1 MEAYFDNSATTR
13 VYDEVIDK
21 MIYAMKEDYGN
32 PSSLHQKGLDA
43 EHLIN
48 EAVSSIKNVIKCLP
62 EEIVF
67 TSGGTESNNMAII
80 GTALAKRRNGKHI
93 IVSSVEHAS
102 VSAVMQFLIRE
113 GYEVTYIPSGADGT
127 ASPSDFADAVRDDT
141 ILVSCMHINNEIG
154 SIMPV
159 TEIGKAVK
167 AKNKNLYFHVDAIQS
182 FGKIPVVPKQLGVDL
197 LSVSGHKI
205 HGPKGSGFL
214 YIKKGTLVRPIIYG
228 GGQQKNMRSGTEN
241 VPAIAGLGIAVEK
254 TFENFEEKIAH
265 ITSLR
270 DRLIEGMTAIEDV
283 YCNLSGADKPS
294 APHIASIS
302 FTGVRSEV
310 MLHAL
315 EDKGIYVS
323 SGSACSSNK
332 SKESA
337 VLSAIGLDKSR
348 IESTLRFSFGEQNTI
363 EEVDYA
369 IETVKELLPMLRHY
383 VRG

>member
-1 MEAYFDNSATTR
+1 MEAYFDNSATTK

-159 TEIGKAVK
+159 AEIGKAVK

-182 FGKIPVVPKQLGVDL
+182 FGKIPVVPRQLGVDL
-197 LSVSGHKI
+197 
-205 HGPKGSGFL
+205 FL
-214 YIKKGTLVRPIIYG
+214 YQDIKYMVPRVLVFYILRKGLWSD
-228 GGQQKNMRSGTEN
+228 Q
-241 VPAIAGLGIAVEK
+241 
-254 TFENFEEKIAH
+254 
-265 ITSLR
+265 
-270 DRLIEGMTAIEDV
+270 
-283 YCNLSGADKPS
+283 
-294 APHIASIS
+294 
-302 FTGVRSEV
+302 
-310 MLHAL
+310 
-315 EDKGIYVS
+315 
-323 SGSACSSNK
+323 
-332 SKESA
+332 
-337 VLSAIGLDKSR
+337 
-348 IESTLRFSFGEQNTI
+348 
-363 EEVDYA
+363 
-369 IETVKELLPMLRHY
+369 
-383 VRG
+383 